1 MSTTPNPRSFTEH
14 LNWSIRL
21 YKSGL
26 RDIHI
31 HVLGALIESLEVT
44 GGLEE
49 GETTVQLS
57 RWELSQRTGLSTQQV
72 QRALGHLVAEG
83 FIVRHQAVKRDGEV
97 SRTML
102 TAKALRAMG
111 MEGGADLTGSAPPEL
126 IALLVGEPRTV
137 VQGVVSAWND
147 STMPDT
153 SIRDAYRGGP
163 SAWTQIEFLLTS
175 RIEAFLQSI
184 SKAQEAAEAA
194 SLAEARGDYELA
206 LPTGE
211 TCLLRSEPFRS
222 AGDNPALRC
231 VDMRFVRDT
240 LSHLAIRSPGMV
252 TVETLPRLVAE
263 IAYSRSAGFVHR
275 HDAAAAI
282 KVLSSCIARPSWS
295 RPRKI
300 DTRWYR
306 LAQTAIHPQVDRT

>member
-1 MSTTPNPRSFTEH
+1 MSATPNPRSFTEH

-31 HVLGALIESLEVT
+31 HVLGALIESLEAT

-57 RWELSQRTGLSTQQV
+57 RWEISQRTGLSTQQV

-83 FIVRHQAVKRDGEV
+83 YIVRHQAVKKDGEV

-102 TAKALRAMG
+102 TAKAVRAMG
-111 MEGGADLTGSAPPEL
+111 MEGGADLTGNAPPEL
-126 IALLVGEPRTV
+126 IALLVGEARSV
-137 VQGVVSAWND
+137 VQGVVTAWNG

-153 SIRDAYRGGP
+153 SIRDAFRGGP

-184 SKAQEAAEAA
+184 SQAHEAAEAA
-194 SLAEARGDYELA
+194 SLAEARGDYELS

-211 TCLLRSEPFRS
+211 TCVLRSEPFRS
-222 AGDNPALRC
+222 SKESPALRC

-240 LSHLAIRSPGMV
+240 LSHLAIRSPGLL
-252 TVETLPRLVAE
+252 TFETLPRLVAE
-263 IAYSRSAGFVHR
+263 IAYSRSAGFVNR
-275 HDAAAAI
+275 HDAAVAI
-282 KVLSSCIARPSWS
+282 RVLTSCITRPNWS
-295 RPRKI
+295 RPRKM

-306 LAQTAIHPQVDRT
+306 LARAAVRPQVDRI